1 MHHATVRR
9 GAETD
14 RPSGYRHL
22 ERRSGSVTRGFPIAT
37 PQQPAAPEGYKL
49 KKKKP
54 IYKRVWFWLLVI
66 LAIIIIAAVAGGGG
80 GDEPT
85 VSGDASSAESP
96 AADAPAAGGPT
107 FQGQQEGDTAAE
119 AGQSITIDDVV
130 TTTTPLVEG
139 EDVTGSSPTLCTTV
153 TIVNN
158 SDEAASFNGAFDWNL
173 QDPAGASRS
182 STFLGSNNL
191 LNSGE
196 LATGGTVT
204 GDVCFDNPT
213 GAAGQYAVIYEPAFS
228 FSGDRAVWV
237 NNR

>member
-1 MHHATVRR
+1 M
-9 GAETD
+9 
-14 RPSGYRHL
+14 L
-22 ERRSGSVTRGFPIAT
+22 
-37 PQQPAAPEGYKL
+37 
-49 KKKKP
+49 
-54 IYKRVWFWLLVI
+54 
-66 LAIIIIAAVAGGGG
+66 IIIIAVASSGG
-80 GDEPT
+80 GDDSGPT
-85 VSGDASSAESP
+85 VSGDAASS
-96 AADAPAAGGPT
+96 DAPAADSPAAEGPT
-107 FQGQQEGDTAAE
+107 FQGQQEGDTVAE

-139 EDVTGSSPTLCTTV
+139 EDVTGSNPTLCTTV

-173 QDPAGASRS
+173 QDPAGASRG
-182 STFLGSNNL
+182 STFLGSDNL

-213 GAAGQYAVIYEPAFS
+213 AAPGQYAVIYAPAFS
-228 FSGDRAVWV
+228 FSDDRAVWV